1 MISQKKERLLWKIS
15 REAQEQ
21 TRLNIQ
27 ALFEVNPDHLQTRI
41 QWLETRIQTELE
53 RLAHELTVKLIDAVN
68 TDGRTIRKNNEY
80 G

>member
-1 MISQKKERLLWKIS
+1 MISSKKEKLLWKIS

-27 ALFEVNPDHLQTRI
+27 ALFEANPDWLKARI
-41 QWLETRIQTELE
+41 QSEVE

-68 TDGRTIRKNNEY
+68 TDGRSIKKEP
-80 G
+80 